1 MDGITL
7 RPDPPGTINPAKLS
21 MAASADDMDAPAS
34 FALNPDEIQV
44 PADRATHPPLSP
56 LDAAIP
62 RLARISSD
70 WDPEDDI
77 VPRENL
83 KYEEMRCEFE
93 QSFFPGGLPPPSRRA
108 RHVSH
113 HGYFRS
119 QTSVQSDPR
128 VPLDPEAGPGSIVVV
143 DKASATIF
151 DAYLLRADI
160 KKNLNAFH
168 RHQITFDP
176 CSSSYA
182 LWTREGRVGLPG
194 QGHRRATGT
203 DLRRLTVRF
212 RSIFREKT
220 GVTWSRRYG
229 RPPLQPGLRYCPVEL
244 DYRPAPA
251 SRSVEA
257 RHYGTADADIHED
270 VRELMDVMLCG
281 APPVGTGAEGEKSG
295 SGDARSAYTAPYEHL
310 SPWTCFLGFKTLQHI
325 YAYLETARPIR
336 WKVILSASSWYRSQ
350 IPFGTGH
357 GRTPVVSSY
366 PAIFLELKFLYSL
379 WPRPDVLDALTTI
392 YLRGTLQLSVY
403 KALVRPMYHAYS
415 SLRHGF
421 RRLTDPSTVEFR
433 ELEAYLA
440 GSCHKT
446 HRLQIEL
453 RDIYRVFVKSNLP
466 NPYLDWIE
474 AASQGSGAS
483 DEERL
488 LLWHGTPLDSLLGIL
503 DLGLQIR
510 RRGFTWTGTMFGNGI
525 YLADASSK
533 SATFCKHS
541 SWGGE
546 AVLLLCEADVGRQR
560 IRSVRS
566 MGNGPDVVGAT
577 GGRVRC
583 IQGCGM
589 TGPVKWKD
597 IGWEMSGAPS
607 TGVVRMP
614 DTSVPYAATN
624 SGGILGFNE
633 YVIYNTSH
641 VLIRYVFRIKIKG

>member
-1 MDGITL
+1 MDSITL
-7 RPDPPGTINPAKLS
+7 GPDPPGTINPAKLF
-21 MAASADDMDAPAS
+21 MAASANDMDAPPSWPLDPNEA
-34 FALNPDEIQV
+34 QV
-44 PADRATHPPLSP
+44 PASQAAHPPLDP
-56 LDAAIP
+56 AIP

-93 QSFFPGGLPPPSRRA
+93 QSSPSGLPPPSRRA

-119 QTSVQSDPR
+119 QTWAQSGPR
-128 VPLDPEAGPGSIVVV
+128 VPLDPEASPGSIVVV
-143 DKASATIF
+143 DKASATIY
-151 DAYLLRADI
+151 DSYLLRADI

-176 CSSSYA
+176 CSRTYA
-182 LWTREGRVGLPG
+182 LWTREGRVGLSG

-203 DLRRLTVRF
+203 DLRRLTTRF
-212 RSIFREKT
+212 RTIFREKT
-220 GVTWSRRYG
+220 GVTWSQRYG
-229 RPPLQPGLRYCPVEL
+229 RPPQPGLRYCPVEL
-244 DYRPAPA
+244 DYRPALA

-257 RHYGTADADIHED
+257 RQYGTADADIHED

-281 APPVGTGAEGEKSG
+281 APIPTNVDGDKSG
-295 SGDARSAYTAPYEHL
+295 DADARSAYTAPYEHL
-310 SPWTCFLGFKTLQHI
+310 SPWTCFLGFKTLQRI
-325 YAYLETARPIR
+325 YAYLDTARPIR

-350 IPFGTGH
+350 IPFGAGH
-357 GRTPVVSSY
+357 GRTPVISSY

-379 WPRPDVLDALTTI
+379 WPRPDMLAVLTTI
-392 YLRGTLQLSVY
+392 HLRGTLQLSVY
-403 KALVRPMYHAYS
+403 KMLVRPMYHAYS

-433 ELEAYLA
+433 ELEEYLV
-440 GSCHKT
+440 GSCHET

-474 AASQGSGAS
+474 AASHGDGAA

-525 YLADASSK
+525 YLADTSSK
-533 SATFCKHS
+533 SATFCKHEA
-541 SWGGE
+541 WGGA
-546 AVLLLCEADVGRQR
+546 AVLLLCEADVGRHR

-566 MGNGPDVVGAT
+566 MGNGPEVVAAT
-577 GGRVRC
+577 TSRVRC
-583 IQGCGM
+583 IQGCGQ
-589 TGPVKWKD
+589 TGPVEWKKV
-597 IGWEMSGAPS
+597 GWEMGGAPS

-614 DTSVPYAATN
+614 DTSIPYAATN
-624 SGGILGFNE
+624 SGGVLGFNE